1 MISHE
6 HIYICVCMNQTLVCN
21 SCLFVRQSFADRLDS
36 RASVIENPGKLPIY
50 DFIHPTQTIKHR
62 ILDLK
67 GRLIAGDVATVVQQC
82 NVLGTSEQ
90 TIYVVQACLALLY
103 PL

>member
-1 MISHE
+1 
-6 HIYICVCMNQTLVCN
+6 MNQTLVCN

-50 DFIHPTQTIKHR
+50 DFIHPTQTINHL

-67 GRLIAGDVATVVQQC
+67 GRLIAGDVATVQRVGD
-82 NVLGTSEQ
+82 VGTNHLCCSSMPGLAVPV
-90 TIYVVQACLALLY
+90 IVRLYQAFSAE
-103 PL
+103 P